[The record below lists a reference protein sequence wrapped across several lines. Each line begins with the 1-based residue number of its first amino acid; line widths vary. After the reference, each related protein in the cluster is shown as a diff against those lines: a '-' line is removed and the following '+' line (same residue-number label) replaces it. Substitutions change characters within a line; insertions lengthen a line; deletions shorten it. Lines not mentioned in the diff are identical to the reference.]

1 MINQPQDK
9 AMKNV
14 FVLLFCAG
22 IAQSG
27 ALAQYH
33 VDYIATEELAQSVKV
48 PSQVLELVARPK
60 SQKPTWAILEMNGEP
75 TGVYGQLREVSRG
88 QKATTYVVG
97 TDTVALPNKDYQ
109 MKKGIL
115 YNSRSQKLECVILE
129 LKSCMC
135 TAKTGIIF
143 TKDSV
148 TTNTHPEAYKMI
160 FSTTTDYLWVYD
172 ENMLVPAVPSYIV
185 DSLDENLVAD
195 YALAVITEDGAICD
209 LLWLHRDELQ
219 GQTKQDVYIADKRA
233 CRRFAVTVEGGYTF
247 DGKPVSGVMV
257 LTPYTPPKGSGKS
270 LKQPHKK
277 RAKF

>member
-1 MINQPQDK
+1 
-9 AMKNV
+9 MKNV

-22 IAQSG
+22 LAQSG

-33 VDYIATEELAQSVKV
+33 VDYIATDELAQSVKV

-75 TGVYGQLREVSRG
+75 TEVYGQLREVSRS
-88 QKATTYVVG
+88 QKTTTYVVG
-97 TDTVALPNKDYQ
+97 MDTVALPNKDYQ

-160 FSTTTDYLWVYD
+160 FSTTTDHLWVYD

-185 DSLDENLVAD
+185 DSLDENPVAD

-209 LLWLHRDELQ
+209 LLWLHRDELV
-219 GQTKQDVYIADKRA
+219 GQTKQFVYIVDKREGK
-233 CRRFAVTVEGGYTF
+233 RFAVTVEGGHTF
-247 DGKPVSGVMV
+247 DGRPVNGVMV

-270 LKQPHKK
+270 LNRKHKK
-277 RAKF
+277 KKRTKI